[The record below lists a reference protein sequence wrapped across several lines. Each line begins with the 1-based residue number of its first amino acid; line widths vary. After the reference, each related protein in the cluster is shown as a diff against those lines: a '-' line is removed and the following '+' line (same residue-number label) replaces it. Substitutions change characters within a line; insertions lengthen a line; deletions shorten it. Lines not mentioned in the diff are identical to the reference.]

1 MTASRTG
8 LRVLVRGAGIVGL
21 AVAEELLR
29 RGHDVT
35 VVDPAPGSGAS
46 HVAAGMLTPACE
58 VGWGEAALLDLGVRG
73 ARLWPAYARRLG
85 VPLRATGTLLVG
97 LDHGDLQEVE
107 RQAAVLGS
115 LGRSVD
121 LLDARAVRAAEPG
134 LGRAAGGAL
143 LADDHAVDPRAVVTA
158 LRGRVPVLPSEPA
171 GAPPPDVVVLAT
183 GARLPAPYDG
193 LVRGVRG
200 EILRVRSDDP
210 PGRVVRGWVR
220 GEPVY
225 LVPRPAVV
233 SGTTREP
240 GASTGVEVVVGATS
254 EEHDAPPVV
263 TVGGVG
269 RLLDAA
275 RAIWPAIERAELVE
289 ACARD
294 RPATPDHLP
303 LVGAAPEA
311 HAAAESPPDSRSDSP
326 PDTPAAPRV
335 VLAAGHFRHG
345 VLLAPLTAALVAD
358 HLETGRV
365 EPALDPARLR
375 PPTEGAN
382 PCPTSSSTERP

>member
-1 MTASRTG
+1 MTVARTG

-46 HVAAGMLTPACE
+46 HAAAGMLTPACE
-58 VGWGEAALLDLGVRG
+58 VGWGEGALLDLGVRG

-85 VPLRATGTLLVG
+85 VPLRTTGTLLVG

-115 LGRSVD
+115 LGRGVD
-121 LLDARAVRAAEPG
+121 VLDARAVRDAEPG
-134 LGRAAGGAL
+134 LGRVAGGAL

-158 LRGRVPVLPSEPA
+158 LRERVPVLPQVPA
-171 GAPPPDVVVLAT
+171 GPPTADVVVLAT
-183 GARLPAPYDG
+183 GARLPAPYDQ

-225 LVPRPAVV
+225 LVPRAAAA
-233 SGTTREP
+233 SGTTPGP
-240 GASTGVEVVVGATS
+240 GATTGVEVVVGATS

-275 RAIWPAIERAELVE
+275 RAMWPAVERAELVE

-303 LVGAAPEA
+303 LVGAAPA
-311 HAAAESPPDSRSDSP
+311 TDVAP
-326 PDTPAAPRV
+326 APRV

-375 PPTEGAN
+375 PPTEGAT